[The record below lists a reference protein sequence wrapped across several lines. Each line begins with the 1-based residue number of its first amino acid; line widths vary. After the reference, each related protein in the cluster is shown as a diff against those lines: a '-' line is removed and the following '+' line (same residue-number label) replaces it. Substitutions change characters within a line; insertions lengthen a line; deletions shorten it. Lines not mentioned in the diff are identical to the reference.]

1 MTQITGVTS
10 NTYTKAQIAQ
20 ILGMNYDS
28 TYDTV
33 YKGTNPKTG
42 FKFFGFSSSGMQFCL
57 ALNGTNLTQGGFRS
71 ITGST
76 LTYEITP
83 NLVMFSFYTQGIYL
97 DCVCAKFENT
107 NGTTGYC
114 YIIVKDSSNP
124 SHIIFDDVD
133 DSRYTISYLSTFLT
147 TCVDMSTG
155 TSSNPVTRSVSLAPL
170 IIQQSDSNV
179 KKVKD
184 CYLPAI
190 YPPSMASRYM
200 EFMLD
205 NNRYV
210 YITYAGG
217 SDFGKLVVK
226 GNAVS

>member
-28 TYDTV
+28 TYDTL

-42 FKFFGFSSSGMQFCL
+42 FKFYSFTSTGAQLCI
-57 ALNGTNLTQGGFRS
+57 AVNGTNLTQGGFRPIS
-71 ITGST
+71 GST

-114 YIIVKDSSNP
+114 YIIVKDSSSP

-133 DSRYTISYLSTFLT
+133 DSRYTISYLSTSFMTCT
-147 TCVDMSTG
+147 TISTG
-155 TSSNPVTRSVSLAPL
+155 TSFNPVTKSVSLAPL
-170 IIQQSDSNV
+170 IIQQSDSNI

-184 CYLPAI
+184 CYLPVI
-190 YPPSMASRYM
+190 YPPSMTNQYM
-200 EFMLD
+200 EFILD

-217 SDFGKLVVK
+217 SDYGKLVVK
-226 GNAVS
+226 GNAVA